1 MNKKIIIKKIAD
13 NLYNRSVFVAV
24 GEQNETMRK
33 FEKYHKLDPGTLV
46 PDPRAGGAL
55 FYLPS
60 GGFLV
65 WLEHY
70 KGSAQDTNI
79 LIHEVFHLVHAVL
92 GQAGLRLTDDSEEAY
107 AYLAGYFAR
116 EITKAIK

>member
-13 NLYNRSVFVAV
+13 NLYHRSVFVAV
-24 GEQNETMRK
+24 GEQDEAMRK
-33 FEKYHKLDPGTLV
+33 FEKYHKLGPGTLV

-65 WLEHY
+65 WLEQY
-70 KGSAQDTNI
+70 KGSAQDTDI
-79 LIHEVFHLVHAVL
+79 LIHEVLHLVHAVL
-92 GQAGLRLTDDSEEAY
+92 GQAGLKLCDESEEAY
-107 AYLAGYFAR
+107 AYLAGHFAR
-116 EITKAIK
+116 EIIKAIK